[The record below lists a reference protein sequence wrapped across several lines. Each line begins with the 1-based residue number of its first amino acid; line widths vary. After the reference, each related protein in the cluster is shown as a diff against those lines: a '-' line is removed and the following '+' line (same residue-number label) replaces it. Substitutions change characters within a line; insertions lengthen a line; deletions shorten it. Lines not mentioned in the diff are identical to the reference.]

1 MIFSRLFDFFRQDLA
16 MDLGTANTL
25 LYTPKKGIVLDE
37 PSVVALD
44 VRNNRVRAVGAEAK
58 EYLGR
63 APETIHAVRP
73 MKDGVIADFEVTRA
87 MIASFV
93 DKAVQRNR
101 LTKPMMAI
109 CVPTGIT
116 QVEKQ
121 AVVESAKQAGA
132 RKVLLLE
139 EPMAAAI
146 GAGLPI
152 NEPRGNL
159 VVDIGGGTTEVAFI
173 SMSAVTYAESLRV
186 AGDEMDLAIQRFIR
200 DEYKL
205 LIGETAAEGIKM
217 RLGEGRTLEINGK
230 DLVEGIPK
238 AVEIETARVRECLRG
253 EMETIVNVVLRTLE
267 KSPPELV
274 TDVAGQGI
282 FLAGGGAKL
291 FGLQELIT
299 QRAGIS
305 AILDDA
311 PLTTVLRGT
320 GIALSNERE
329 CRDMFIN

>member
-1 MIFSRLFDFFRQDLA
+1 MILDKFFDFFRQDLA

-25 LYTPKKGIVLDE
+25 LYTPKKGIILDE

-44 VRNNRVRAVGAEAK
+44 VRENRVRAVGAEAK

-63 APETIHAVRP
+63 APETINAVRP
-73 MKDGVIADFEVTRA
+73 MRDGVIADFEVTKT

-101 LTKPMMAI
+101 LTKPKMAI

-152 NEPRGNL
+152 TEPRGNL

-173 SMSAVTYAESLRV
+173 SMSAVTYAESVRV
-186 AGDEMDLAIQRFIR
+186 AGDEMDWAIQRFIR

-205 LIGETAAEGIKM
+205 LIGETAAERIKM
-217 RLGEGRTLEINGK
+217 RLGEGPTLEITGK
-230 DLVEGIPK
+230 DVVQGIPK
-238 AVEIETARVRECLRG
+238 AVQAETARVRECLSG
-253 EMETIVNVVLRTLE
+253 EMDTIVNVVLRTLE

-282 FLAGGGAKL
+282 LLAGGGSKL
-291 FGLQELIT
+291 FGLPELIT
-299 QRAGIS
+299 QHAGIS
-305 AILDDA
+305 AVLDDA

-320 GIALSNERE
+320 GTALSNERE
-329 CRDMFIN
+329 YRDMFIN